1 MFLWEEEKF
10 PCSFVLD
17 KNHEHRRKSPIAIF
31 REKEYTFLSEEVAL
45 QPFFFIF
52 SATQEK
58 EILKSE
64 RLSSLDAFRGLTI
77 AGMILVNNPGSWT
90 HVYAPLRHADW
101 HGWTPTDLVFPF
113 FLFIVGV
120 SISFSFSRRLE
131 QSMEKP
137 GLYSKLFKRTL
148 ILFALGIFLTL
159 IPRFNF
165 ATLRIPG
172 VLQRI
177 ALCYL
182 FASLLF
188 LKTGTK
194 WRSIT
199 VVFILAVYWLT
210 MKLVPVPGFGPGILE
225 YEGNLCAFIDSK
237 LLAGHLYKPGF
248 DPEGI
253 LSTLPAVATTLLGTL
268 TGDWLR
274 SSKSVLQKTAG
285 LFIGGIV
292 LIVSGLLLH
301 PLFPINKQLWTSTYV
316 IFSAGAA
323 LLVLGICY
331 WLIEGMLLKKWAV
344 PFLIFGT
351 NAIAVYVGSSLM
363 AKLTGLIRISSEGS
377 VLSFKTLVYTHLL
390 VPWAGNLN
398 GSLVYPLI
406 LILIWIGITLPLYRK
421 KIFIK
426 I

>member
-1 MFLWEEEKF
+1 
-10 PCSFVLD
+10 
-17 KNHEHRRKSPIAIF
+17 
-31 REKEYTFLSEEVAL
+31 LSEEVAL
-45 QPFFFIF
+45 QPPFFIF
-52 SATQEK
+52 RATQEE
-58 EILKSE
+58 EILTNE
-64 RLSSLDAFRGLTI
+64 RLLSLDAFRGLTI
-77 AGMILVNNPGSWT
+77 AGMILVNNPGSWK
-90 HVYAPLRHADW
+90 HVYAPLRHAEW
-101 HGWTPTDLVFPF
+101 HGWTLTDLVFPF

-120 SISFSFSRRLE
+120 SVSFSFSRRLE
-131 QSMEKP
+131 QSMEKH
-137 GLYSKLFKRTL
+137 GLYSKLLKRTL
-148 ILFALGIFLTL
+148 ILFALGLFLAL

-194 WRSIT
+194 WRAIT
-199 VVFILAVYWLT
+199 VVFILAVYWLA
-210 MKLVPVPGFGPGILE
+210 MKLVPVPGYGPGILE

-237 LLAGHLYKPGF
+237 LLVGHLYKPGF

-253 LSTLPAVATTLLGTL
+253 LSTLPAVSTTLLGTL

-274 SSKSVLQKTAG
+274 SSKSVLQKTTG

-292 LIVSGLLLH
+292 LTLSGLLLH

-323 LLVLGICY
+323 LLLLGICY
-331 WLIEGMLLKKWAV
+331 WLIEGVWLKKWAV
-344 PFLIFGT
+344 PFIILGT

-363 AKLTGLIRISSEGS
+363 VKLISLIRISSKGS
-377 VLSFKTLVYTHLL
+377 VLSFKTLVYNQLL

-398 GSLVYPLI
+398 GSLIYPLI
-406 LILIWIGITLPLYRK
+406 LILIWIGIMFPLYRK